1 MNDVASQWYEDTNNV
16 NEMLDWNP
24 ALSVQEM
31 RLYIH
36 SISCNSVIAPAIFI
50 LLHKIRKNINELPE
64 KI

>member
-1 MNDVASQWYEDTNNV
+1 MFLTDQ
-16 NEMLDWNP
+16 EMRYWITLQTGRRYDP

-36 SISCNSVIAPAIFI
+36 SISCDSVIAPAIFI
-50 LLHKIRKNINELPE
+50 LLHIIRKNINELPE